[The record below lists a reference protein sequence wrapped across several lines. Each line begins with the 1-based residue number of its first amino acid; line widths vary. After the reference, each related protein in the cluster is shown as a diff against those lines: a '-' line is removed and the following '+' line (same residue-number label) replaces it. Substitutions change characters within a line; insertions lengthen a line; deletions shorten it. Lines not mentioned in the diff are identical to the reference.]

1 MTKRND
7 AEMNCFDEIINADN
21 FELLECI
28 WPYTRYLKRSKQEA
42 GHFNMIHIAAGS
54 EGSKCLKFLIEKGEN
69 VNQLSNEFDR
79 AVPLHF
85 AVMA

>member
-1 MTKRND
+1 
-7 AEMNCFDEIINADN
+7 
-21 FELLECI
+21 
-28 WPYTRYLKRSKQEA
+28 
-42 GHFNMIHIAAGS
+42 MIHIAAGS
-54 EGSKCLKFLIEKGEN
+54 EGNKCLKFLIEKGEN